1 MNSLSERLA
10 LAAAEIEHLHR
21 QSAGST
27 YSLHAGNLLHRRGFS
42 VSPHPDRTCKLDT
55 KTPSDVQFLDFIKA
69 NLDLLQMPDWF
80 IGTWVN
86 ESNETEIDVVCVVES
101 EFRALV
107 LGLKAEQKYVF
118 DLEKRVEIRVNLLNI
133 VRAFMRRA

>member
-1 MNSLSERLA
+1 
-10 LAAAEIEHLHR
+10 
-21 QSAGST
+21 
-27 YSLHAGNLLHRRGFS
+27 
-42 VSPHPDRTCKLDT
+42 
-55 KTPSDVQFLDFIKA
+55 
-69 NLDLLQMPDWF
+69 MPDWF